1 MHCRAPPAWEE
12 ELIGRPWK
20 GDGTCAYYISVSMQ
34 EAEGP
39 KRVAQRRFS
48 KAEVWFGLAQP
59 SGEAE
64 GSPKTEPICDSRL
77 GNGGVSQD
85 HSWREQA
92 SSQFSAHRQGGS
104 SRFWILKRVPDW
116 RRAGCRQW
124 VASTGPL
131 PSKAVG
137 PFLSIA
143 NATNSFCLWAGTE
156 RPHLCGR
163 MWQWMAPVFAWRGY
177 GFQASIPCPPE
188 THDLP
193 LRLHQMEKQHLQ
205 DPHPCDFFPHQT
217 WNIKIFPLTGILR
230 SGVHSCLGSKA
241 FDLVCRGGKKIY
253 FFATHFINVHNLWRC
268 LSKPDTGKSGNKLIW
283 VLGNSPPSCGP
294 LPGILRMLWASV
306 TASSGR
312 SASPGYLCVGEEVK
326 GFLCQTGYHLGDIR
340 EPVRQDWKHR
350 QGATWWNLQLR
361 SWRNYSGSY

>member
-177 GFQASIPCPPE
+177 GLQASIPCPPE

-205 DPHPCDFFPHQT
+205 DPHRCDFFPHQT

-241 FDLVCRGGKKIY
+241 FDLVCRGGKKSTFLPLISSMCTTY
-253 FFATHFINVHNLWRC
+253 EGAWVSQIQASLGTNSSESWGIVHPAVDPC
-268 LSKPDTGKSGNKLIW
+268 LEYSGC
-283 VLGNSPPSCGP
+283 CGP
-294 LPGILRMLWASV
+294 LSRPLLEGVPALAISALVR
-306 TASSGR
+306 R
-312 SASPGYLCVGEEVK
+312 SRDFYVR
-326 GFLCQTGYHLGDIR
+326 LGTI
-340 EPVRQDWKHR
+340 
-350 QGATWWNLQLR
+350 
-361 SWRNYSGSY
+361 